1 MWHKPHAGNDEI
13 GQGDAKRGDGGR
25 VPPGGAM
32 SQPMILAVQGG
43 EREAIQ
49 ALLAQIARA
58 VRARGVR
65 VLGVVEHL
73 PPGGAHEDVL
83 LYDLVTGETN
93 RLHQDLGPGAAG
105 CSLDPAGLAA
115 ASAGVE
121 RAIAARLAEG
131 GDLSDT
137 VVVLSKFGRQEA
149 EGRGLTSAFHAA
161 VAAELRVLTSVS
173 PTVRA
178 EWDGFVGDLAAIVAP
193 DMARL
198 EAWCTPEP
206 AEAPAA

>member
-1 MWHKPHAGNDEI
+1 
-13 GQGDAKRGDGGR
+13 
-25 VPPGGAM
+25 
-32 SQPMILAVQGG
+32 MILAVQGG
-43 EREAIQ
+43 DREAIQ
-49 ALLAQIARA
+49 ALLADIARDMG
-58 VRARGVR
+58 ARGLKVI
-65 VLGVVEHL
+65 GVVEHL

-83 LYDLVTGETN
+83 LVDLASGETH

-131 GDLSDT
+131 GDLTDT
-137 VVVLSKFGRQEA
+137 LVVLSKFGRQEA
-149 EGRGLTSAFHAA
+149 EGRGLTSAFYAA

-178 EWDGFVGDLAAIVAP
+178 QWDGFTGDLAEVRPAVLASI
-193 DMARL
+193 
-198 EAWCTPEP
+198 EAWWR
-206 AEAPAA
+206 APGSLSAD

>member
-1 MWHKPHAGNDEI
+1 MIE
-13 GQGDAKRGDGGR
+13 
-25 VPPGGAM
+25 
-32 SQPMILAVQGG
+32 PMILAVQGG
-43 EREAIQ
+43 EREAVQ
-49 ALLAQIARA
+49 ALLAQVARDMG
-58 VRARGVR
+58 ARGLR

-73 PPGGAHEDVL
+73 PPGGAHADVL
-83 LYDLVTGETN
+83 LLDLVSGETN
-93 RLHQDLGPGAAG
+93 RLHQDLGPGADG

-115 ASAGVE
+115 ASAAVE
-121 RAIAARLAEG
+121 RAIAARLAQG

-178 EWDGFVGDLAAIVAP
+178 EWDGFAGDLAAVRPAARDTIDAWWRAP
-193 DMARL
+193 L
-198 EAWCTPEP
+198 P
-206 AEAPAA
+206 APAA